1 LAHLQR
7 FFRHSIPS
15 GQFSSKKNNI
25 KNYTL
30 NKWKFQHFCAKVGY
44 LNCVWKGKL
53 KEPKHGQ
60 GLFEKSET
68 PSFRPQNG
76 HFLHQKASSN
86 DSLTAFFS
94 LKLTISVQKYVI
106 PSIFKQAL
114 IFIKNSP
121 YNRTAKTFYK
131 DKTA

>member
-1 LAHLQR
+1 MKDQLENTPKEAFQTAFDRRIPVRPTPRRDNAHIFR
-7 FFRHSIPS
+7 YADWPICSDFFRHSIPS

-68 PSFRPQNG
+68 PSFRPQ
-76 HFLHQKASSN
+76 
-86 DSLTAFFS
+86 TVIFS
-94 LKLTISVQKYVI
+94 
-106 PSIFKQAL
+106 
-114 IFIKNSP
+114 IKKP
-121 YNRTAKTFYK
+121 CQTTV
-131 DKTA
+131 